1 MGKSVEEGTALAQ
14 LLAPSGSLRE
24 SVRLHLWPEGYLQ
37 GPQIPFPNIILSRV
51 EWGESWRVITEPVS
65 GTLPPTCSGT
75 LPTTCA
81 GPSAWME
88 PTHPFDHISRGG
100 VWASLGSDGPLG

>member
-1 MGKSVEEGTALAQ
+1 MGKSVEEETALAQ
-14 LLAPSGSLRE
+14 LLAPSESLRE

-51 EWGESWRVITEPVS
+51 EWGESWKVITEPVS
-65 GTLPPTCSGT
+65 GTLPPTC
-75 LPTTCA
+75 A
-81 GPSAWME
+81 GPSAWMG
-88 PTHPFDHISRGG
+88 PTHPFDHVSRGG